1 MLRRIS
7 MSTFNS
13 FGIKIIGAFFIVPIL
28 ALSVFGQ
35 NTGTISGTV
44 TDSNGGLI
52 AGASVTLI
60 SDQIGSSRS
69 AVSNTEG
76 RFTFTTVQPGTY
88 TVKIENQGFQTLQRT
103 NTVLSANENLTLGDI
118 ALTAGNVSET
128 VTVTSSGQLV
138 ETTSSDLTAR
148 LTSDQIALISTKG
161 RDFTSL
167 LRLLPGTSNND
178 DIEAVGEGFGTDLP
192 NISGQRGRTTTT
204 SIDGLTASEPSGSN
218 KVSMSANQ
226 DAVGEVQVLRNNYSA
241 EYGNNGGAII
251 NVVTKGGGKDYR
263 GTAYYFLRNE
273 ALNANNHIFN
283 KTNVKRPLYRHNIW
297 GGNFGGPMWLPRFGE
312 GGDFFTKDKAFFFFS
327 YEQPHSITPQDPR
340 FVTVPT
346 ALERSGD
353 FTQSINSSNAQ
364 VFVRDPLILSGNCN
378 ASDQTACFRDPSRGT
393 AANPQGINIIPASR
407 INPNGAALLK
417 YFPLPNTSGST
428 SFNYVTQSP
437 ADVPKRSLL
446 LRFDFT
452 PTNKDR
458 ISWKMQKWT
467 SDNEGTGTSGWPGG
481 DNNRWGINSH
491 YLYKDDGWSANWVH
505 IFGSSM
511 VNEFNFGMRHDSEGF
526 VPSDGMVEG
535 LQRSALGYTAPQLF
549 PENNTLGTVP
559 RATGWNGVRGVNP
572 ANINWLDRW
581 GEVAS
586 DYIKPSFAD
595 NFSYNQGNHT

>member
-1 MLRRIS
+1 

-218 KVSMSANQ
+218 KVSMSVNQ

-251 NVVTKGGGKDYR
+251 NFCETK
-263 GTAYYFLRNE
+263 
-273 ALNANNHIFN
+273 H
-283 KTNVKRPLYRHNIW
+283 
-297 GGNFGGPMWLPRFGE
+297 
-312 GGDFFTKDKAFFFFS
+312 
-327 YEQPHSITPQDPR
+327 
-340 FVTVPT
+340 
-346 ALERSGD
+346 
-353 FTQSINSSNAQ
+353 
-364 VFVRDPLILSGNCN
+364 
-378 ASDQTACFRDPSRGT
+378 
-393 AANPQGINIIPASR
+393 
-407 INPNGAALLK
+407 
-417 YFPLPNTSGST
+417 
-428 SFNYVTQSP
+428 
-437 ADVPKRSLL
+437 
-446 LRFDFT
+446 
-452 PTNKDR
+452 
-458 ISWKMQKWT
+458 
-467 SDNEGTGTSGWPGG
+467 
-481 DNNRWGINSH
+481 
-491 YLYKDDGWSANWVH
+491 
-505 IFGSSM
+505 
-511 VNEFNFGMRHDSEGF
+511 
-526 VPSDGMVEG
+526 
-535 LQRSALGYTAPQLF
+535 
-549 PENNTLGTVP
+549 
-559 RATGWNGVRGVNP
+559 
-572 ANINWLDRW
+572 
-581 GEVAS
+581 
-586 DYIKPSFAD
+586 
-595 NFSYNQGNHT
+595 